1 VRHAVGLVAA
11 CAPFVL
17 AACAASSQASSA
29 GRAATGP
36 AWETIFDGRSLAGWR
51 GWKQPSGAKGWSVEE
66 GAIAR
71 TGPGGDL
78 LFDRELTDF
87 ELELEW
93 KVSPGG
99 NSGIMFHASE
109 TTQYPWEGAPEM
121 QVLDDALHP
130 DGKARETS
138 AGANYALYAAPAGV
152 VKPAGEWNR
161 VRLVVRGP
169 RVEQWMNGVNVVTY
183 EVGSADWK
191 ARVAA
196 SKFNAMPKYGT
207 FPRGYLVLQDHG
219 DRVWFR
225 GIRLRDLGNTAGAK

>member
-1 VRHAVGLVAA
+1 MRHSAGLVAA
-11 CAPFVL
+11 FAPFVL
-17 AACAASSQASSA
+17 AACAASSQAPKS
-29 GRAATGP
+29 REAAAP
-36 AWETIFDGRSLAGWR
+36 AWETIFDGTSLSGWR
-51 GWKQPSGAKGWSVEE
+51 GWKQPSGAKGWSVED
-66 GAIAR
+66 GAISR
-71 TGPGGDL
+71 TGPGGDI

-138 AGANYALYAAPAGV
+138 AGANYALYAAPARV

-161 VRLVVRGP
+161 IRLVVRGP

-183 EVGSADWK
+183 ELGSAEWK

-196 SKFNAMPKYGT
+196 SKFKAMPKYGT

-219 DRVWFR
+219 DRVWYR
-225 GIRLRDLGNTAGAK
+225 SIRLRDLGATGVAK

>member
-1 VRHAVGLVAA
+1 MSSVRRVLTPLGLLVPLLLSA
-11 CAPFVL
+11 CAT
-17 AACAASSQASSA
+17 
-29 GRAATGP
+29 ATARSGGE
-36 AWETIFDGRSLAGWR
+36 ARWETIFDGRTLSGWR
-51 GWKQPSGAKGWSVEE
+51 GWKQPAGAKGWSVED
-66 GAIAR
+66 GALAR
-71 TGPGGDL
+71 TGDGGDI
-78 LFDRELTDF
+78 LFDRELGDF

-121 QVLDDALHP
+121 QVLDDALHA

-138 AGANYALYAAPAGV
+138 AGANYALHAAPAGV

-169 RVEQWMNGVNVVTY
+169 RVEQWLNGVQVVRY
-183 EVGSADWK
+183 ELGSADWK

-196 SKFNAMPKYGT
+196 SKFRSMPKYGT

-225 GIRLRDLGNTAGAK
+225 NIRLRDLGSAAAAAAK